1 MFVVE
6 KDKVISGM
14 LEGELIRCEDM
25 LERLNKAVSN
35 MQKGSI
41 NKRIKKYKDKKYVYY
56 YLKYRIGIKSYSKHI
71 SLNELDS
78 IKEMIEKRK
87 KYMDEIKIYKN
98 RAMYLRRI
106 ISIGNKG
113 LHKNAHLR

>member
-1 MFVVE
+1 
-6 KDKVISGM
+6 
-14 LEGELIRCEDM
+14 
-25 LERLNKAVSN
+25 
-35 MQKGSI
+35 
-41 NKRIKKYKDKKYVYY
+41 
-56 YLKYRIGIKSYSKHI
+56 
-71 SLNELDS
+71 
-78 IKEMIEKRK
+78 MIEKRK